1 MLVFHGRQ
9 LAATIANGGLGFL
22 VGLTLT
28 PLIFGIIGGL
38 CLQLWRHAMSAGA
51 AAACLLFGLMA
62 WFLSWRGVQS
72 AARDAARRFPISLR
86 AVPIGILIGAGI
98 VGASM
103 FASGLGSR
111 NASLVI
117 TACSVLLGGGIEVLA
132 AMKGSRLGVLE
143 RHGSPQPGVGEMCA
157 TCMYDMRGSPPGN
170 ACSECGGMMRYAVY
184 VDP

>member
-1 MLVFHGRQ
+1 MAVFHGRQ
-9 LAATIANGGLGFL
+9 LAATLANGGLGFL

-28 PLIFGIIGGL
+28 PLVFGVMGGL
-38 CLQLWRHAMSAGA
+38 CLQLLGRVPTTAVFMAIVVFA
-51 AAACLLFGLMA
+51 LMA
-62 WFLSWRGVQS
+62 WFLCWRGVHS
-72 AARDAARRFPISLR
+72 AARDAARRYPISLR
-86 AVPIGILIGAGI
+86 AVPIGLTIGAGI

-111 NASLVI
+111 DISLVMV
-117 TACSVLLGGGIEVLA
+117 ACSVLVGGGIEMLA
-132 AMKGSRLGVLE
+132 AMRGSRLGVLE

-157 TCMYDMRGSPPGN
+157 SCMYDMRGSPPGN